1 MSPERATPDELRE
14 ALAAAVPD
22 LRWLDGAL
30 HQVTTGQDADGEP
43 AEVWRLL
50 SAAGRNCGRSTPL
63 SLPGWTAEDAARV
76 LILARLPLRDEA
88 LARQVEGLYAG
99 GDAAEKRAVLLALP
113 MLPLGGSAVSLL
125 HDAIRTNDTRLVA
138 AALGP
143 YAVHLS
149 PEAWRQAVLKCVF
162 AGVPLAEV
170 YQLEER
176 ADAELVDMLAGLARE
191 RTAAGRSMPA
201 DAVSLLTRW
210 ER

>member
-1 MSPERATPDELRE
+1 MSPDQPTTEQLRA
-14 ALAAAVPD
+14 ALEAAVPD

-30 HQVTTGQDADGEP
+30 LQVATGQDANGEP
-43 AEVWRLL
+43 VEVWRLL
-50 SAAGRNCGRSTPL
+50 SAAGRHCGRGTAL

-76 LILARLPLRDEA
+76 LILARLPLRGEA
-88 LARQVEGLYAG
+88 LTRQVEGLYQW

-113 MLPLGGSAVSLL
+113 MLPLDGSAVALL
-125 HDAIRTNDTRLVA
+125 HDAVRTNDTRLIA

-143 YAVHLS
+143 YSVHLS
-149 PEAWRQAVLKCVF
+149 PDAWRQAVLKCVF
-162 AGVPLAEV
+162 AGVPLAQV
-170 YQLEER
+170 FRLEER